1 MTLRLRLVPLC
12 GSLLLV
18 FASAALAEG
27 EYQQTRDSKTM
38 VWNSTPKP
46 GETSSWAGDRDKEN
60 YASGFGDLTWYTANG
75 KVYVRYYGNM
85 VHGKF
90 EGAVNAHTNGRTVH
104 AYFVDGGRVTG
115 WARGRAPSRMNLPEE
130 AIIEKRKAAAEKI
143 AAAQKPKP
151 EPEKIRSIASKSSAT
166 PAPVAPAPKPPTVAE
181 EKIALAREKT
191 EKPAS
196 VFEPTP
202 IPTKSEIGT
211 QKSEVSG
218 STESSAPALGP
229 ATETTT
235 QPSTQETAPV
245 AERPVQ
251 NPEVSSLPP
260 GNRPSPV
267 KSDAD
272 VSLSTLLGP
281 PSSLRATSIPE
292 TVPDDSVPPG
302 NRPSPAKSDAD
313 VSLSAL
319 VGPPSSLRAT
329 SIPETVPEKTER
341 SISSA
346 SSTDKLTE
354 AEAINLADTEARI
367 QGYPVDEY
375 QRPKVDYSAVKGKWA
390 LFYGLKR
397 DADARGNPS
406 AFTVTIEDKT
416 KKVEIRK

>member
-38 VWNSTPKP
+38 VWNSTPKL

-151 EPEKIRSIASKSSAT
+151 ETEKHLAAAAPETATKPKAQPEKIRSIASKSSAT
-166 PAPVAPAPKPPTVAE
+166 PAPASKPPTVAD
-181 EKIALAREKT
+181 EKIALEREKT

-202 IPTKSEIGT
+202 IPTKSEIGI

-218 STESSAPALGP
+218 STESLAPGLGP
-229 ATETTT
+229 AMETTT

-260 GNRPSPV
+260 GN
-267 KSDAD
+267 
-272 VSLSTLLGP
+272 P
-281 PSSLRATSIPE
+281 PSA
-292 TVPDDSVPPG
+292 
-302 NRPSPAKSDAD
+302 AKSDANI
-313 VSLSAL
+313 SLSAL

-354 AEAINLADTEARI
+354 AEAINLADAEARI
-367 QGYPVDEY
+367 QGYHVDEY

-390 LFYGLKR
+390 LFYGLKQ
-397 DADARGNPS
+397 DADAEGNPI
-406 AFTVTIEDKT
+406 AFTVTVEDKT

>member
-1 MTLRLRLVPLC
+1 
-12 GSLLLV
+12 
-18 FASAALAEG
+18 
-27 EYQQTRDSKTM
+27 M
-38 VWNSTPKP
+38 VWNGTPKP

-60 YASGFGDLTWYTANG
+60 YASGFADLTWYTVNG

-130 AIIEKRKAAAEKI
+130 AIIEKRKAAAQKI

-151 EPEKIRSIASKSSAT
+151 EPEKHLTAAAPETATKPKAEPEKIRSIASKSSAA

-181 EKIALAREKT
+181 EKIAPAREKT

-202 IPTKSEIGT
+202 IPTKSEIGI

-218 STESSAPALGP
+218 STEISAPALGP

-260 GNRPSPV
+260 GNRPS
-267 KSDAD
+267 A
-272 VSLSTLLGP
+272 
-281 PSSLRATSIPE
+281 
-292 TVPDDSVPPG
+292 
-302 NRPSPAKSDAD
+302 AKSDANI
-313 VSLSAL
+313 SLSAL

-354 AEAINLADTEARI
+354 AEAISLADNEARI
-367 QGYPVDEY
+367 QGYHVDEY
-375 QRPKVDYSAVKGKWA
+375 QRPKVDHSGVKGKWA
-390 LFYGLKR
+390 LFYGLKQ
-397 DADARGNPS
+397 DADAEENPI
-406 AFTVTIEDKT
+406 AFTVTVEDKT

>member
-1 MTLRLRLVPLC
+1 MTLRLRLIPLC

-38 VWNSTPKP
+38 VWNGTPKP

-151 EPEKIRSIASKSSAT
+151 EPEKHLTAAAPETATKPKAEPEKIRSITSKSSAA

-181 EKIALAREKT
+181 EKIAPAREKT

-202 IPTKSEIGT
+202 IPTKSEIGI

-218 STESSAPALGP
+218 STEISAPALGP

-260 GNRPSPV
+260 GNRPS
-267 KSDAD
+267 A
-272 VSLSTLLGP
+272 
-281 PSSLRATSIPE
+281 
-292 TVPDDSVPPG
+292 
-302 NRPSPAKSDAD
+302 AKSDAN

-354 AEAINLADTEARI
+354 AEAINLADAEARI
-367 QGYPVDEY
+367 QGYHVDEY
-375 QRPKVDYSAVKGKWA
+375 QRPKVDHSAVKGKWV
-390 LFYGLKR
+390 LFYSLKQDT
-397 DADARGNPS
+397 DAQGNPS
-406 AFTVTIEDKT
+406 AFTVTIEDQT

>member
-1 MTLRLRLVPLC
+1 MTLRLRLIPLC

-260 GNRPSPV
+260 GNRPS
-267 KSDAD
+267 A
-272 VSLSTLLGP
+272 
-281 PSSLRATSIPE
+281 
-292 TVPDDSVPPG
+292 
-302 NRPSPAKSDAD
+302 AKSDAD

-367 QGYPVDEY
+367 QGYPIDEY

>member
-38 VWNSTPKP
+38 VWNGTPKP

-60 YASGFGDLTWYTANG
+60 YASGFGDLTRYTANG

-151 EPEKIRSIASKSSAT
+151 EPEKHLAAAAPERATKPKAEPEKIRSIASKSSAT
-166 PAPVAPAPKPPTVAE
+166 PAPMAPAPKPPTVAE
-181 EKIALAREKT
+181 EKIAPAREKT

-202 IPTKSEIGT
+202 IPTKSEIGI

-218 STESSAPALGP
+218 STEISAPALGP

-251 NPEVSSLPP
+251 NPEAGSLPP
-260 GNRPSPV
+260 GDRPS
-267 KSDAD
+267 A
-272 VSLSTLLGP
+272 
-281 PSSLRATSIPE
+281 
-292 TVPDDSVPPG
+292 
-302 NRPSPAKSDAD
+302 AKSDAN

-354 AEAINLADTEARI
+354 AEAISLADNEARI
-367 QGYPVDEY
+367 QGYHVDEY

-390 LFYGLKR
+390 LFYGLKQ
-397 DADARGNPS
+397 DADAEENPI
-406 AFTVTIEDKT
+406 AFTVTVEDKT

>member
-260 GNRPSPV
+260 GNRPS
-267 KSDAD
+267 A
-272 VSLSTLLGP
+272 
-281 PSSLRATSIPE
+281 
-292 TVPDDSVPPG
+292 
-302 NRPSPAKSDAD
+302 AKSDAD

-319 VGPPSSLRAT
+319 VRPPSSLRTT

-354 AEAINLADTEARI
+354 AEVISLADTEARI
-367 QGYPVDEY
+367 QGYHVDEY
-375 QRPKVDYSAVKGKWA
+375 QRPKVDHSAVKGKWA
-390 LFYGLKR
+390 LFYGLKEG
-397 DADARGNPS
+397 ADNAGNPS

>member
-1 MTLRLRLVPLC
+1 MTLRLRLIPLC

-38 VWNSTPKP
+38 VWNGTPKP

-130 AIIEKRKAAAEKI
+130 AIIEKRKAAAQKI

-151 EPEKIRSIASKSSAT
+151 EPEKHLTAAAPETATKPKAEPEKIRSIASKSSAA

-181 EKIALAREKT
+181 EKIAPAREKT

-202 IPTKSEIGT
+202 IPTKSEIGI

-218 STESSAPALGP
+218 STEISAPALGP

-260 GNRPSPV
+260 GNRPSAA
-267 KSDAD
+267 KSDAN
-272 VSLSTLLGP
+272 VSLST
-281 PSSLRATSIPE
+281 
-292 TVPDDSVPPG
+292 
-302 NRPSPAKSDAD
+302 
-313 VSLSAL
+313 L

-329 SIPETVPEKTER
+329 SIPETVPKKTER

-354 AEAINLADTEARI
+354 AEAISLADNEARI
-367 QGYPVDEY
+367 QGYHVDEY
-375 QRPKVDYSAVKGKWA
+375 QRPKVDHSGVKGKWA
-390 LFYGLKR
+390 LFYGLKQ
-397 DADARGNPS
+397 DADAEANPI
-406 AFTVTIEDKT
+406 AFTVTVEDKT

>member
-1 MTLRLRLVPLC
+1 MTLRLRLVSLC

-60 YASGFGDLTWYTANG
+60 YASGFGDLTCYTANG

-90 EGAVNAHTNGRTVH
+90 EGAVNAHTNDRTVH

-151 EPEKIRSIASKSSAT
+151 EPEKHLAAAAPETATKPKAEPEKIRSIASKSSAT
-166 PAPVAPAPKPPTVAE
+166 PAPVAPAPKPPTTVAE

-229 ATETTT
+229 ATETTN

-260 GNRPSPV
+260 GNRPSAA

-272 VSLSTLLGP
+272 VSLST
-281 PSSLRATSIPE
+281 
-292 TVPDDSVPPG
+292 
-302 NRPSPAKSDAD
+302 
-313 VSLSAL
+313 L

-329 SIPETVPEKTER
+329 SIPETASEKTER

-354 AEAINLADTEARI
+354 AEAISLADTEARI
-367 QGYPVDEY
+367 QGYHVDEY
-375 QRPKVDYSAVKGKWA
+375 QRPKVDHSAVKGKWA
-390 LFYGLKR
+390 LFYGLKQ
-397 DADARGNPS
+397 DADAQGNLLGT
-406 AFTVTIEDKT
+406 FTVTVEDKT

>member
-46 GETSSWAGDRDKEN
+46 GETSSWAGGRDKED

-90 EGAVNAHTNGRTVH
+90 EGAVNAHTNDRTVH

-130 AIIEKRKAAAEKI
+130 AITEKRKAAAEKI

-151 EPEKIRSIASKSSAT
+151 EPEKHLAAAAPETATKPKVEPEKVRSIASKSSAT
-166 PAPVAPAPKPPTVAE
+166 PSPAAPSRTPPTVAE
-181 EKIALAREKT
+181 EKIVLAREKT

-202 IPTKSEIGT
+202 IPTKPEPVT
-211 QKSEVSG
+211 QKSEVG
-218 STESSAPALGP
+218 DSTDSA
-229 ATETTT
+229 
-235 QPSTQETAPV
+235 APV
-245 AERPVQ
+245 AEGPVQ
-251 NPEVSSLPP
+251 NAEVSSLPP
-260 GNRPSPV
+260 GNQPSAA
-267 KSDAD
+267 KSDGD
-272 VSLSTLLGP
+272 VSL
-281 PSSLRATSIPE
+281 
-292 TVPDDSVPPG
+292 
-302 NRPSPAKSDAD
+302 NM
-313 VSLSAL
+313 L

-329 SIPETVPEKTER
+329 SIPETAPEKTKR
-341 SISSA
+341 STSSA

-354 AEAINLADTEARI
+354 AEAISLADTEARI
-367 QGYPVDEY
+367 QGYHVDEY
-375 QRPKVDYSAVKGKWA
+375 QRPKVDHSEVKGKWS
-390 LFYGLKR
+390 LFYGLKEG
-397 DADARGNPS
+397 ANSSEGFGP
-406 AFTVTIEDKT
+406 FTITVEDKS

>member
-1 MTLRLRLVPLC
+1 MTLRLRLIPLC

-38 VWNSTPKP
+38 VWNGTPKP

-151 EPEKIRSIASKSSAT
+151 EPEKHLAAAAPETATKPKAEPEKIRSIASKSSAA

-181 EKIALAREKT
+181 EKIAPAREKT

-202 IPTKSEIGT
+202 IPTKSEIGI

-218 STESSAPALGP
+218 STEISAPALGP

-260 GNRPSPV
+260 GNRPS
-267 KSDAD
+267 A
-272 VSLSTLLGP
+272 
-281 PSSLRATSIPE
+281 
-292 TVPDDSVPPG
+292 
-302 NRPSPAKSDAD
+302 AKSDAN

-329 SIPETVPEKTER
+329 SSPETVPEKTER

-354 AEAINLADTEARI
+354 AEAINLADAEARI
-367 QGYPVDEY
+367 QGYHVDEY
-375 QRPKVDYSAVKGKWA
+375 QRPKVDHSAVKGKWV
-390 LFYGLKR
+390 LFYSLKQDT
-397 DADARGNPS
+397 DAQGNPS
-406 AFTVTIEDKT
+406 AFTVTIEDQT

>member
-18 FASAALAEG
+18 FASAALAGG
-27 EYQQTRDSKTM
+27 EYQQTRDGKTM

-60 YASGFGDLTWYTANG
+60 YASGFGDLTWYNANG

-90 EGAVNAHTNGRTVH
+90 EGAVNAHTNDRTVH

-115 WARGRAPSRMNLPEE
+115 WARGRAPSRINLPEE
-130 AIIEKRKAAAEKI
+130 EIIEKHKQTEEKI
-143 AAAQKPKP
+143 ANAQKPKP
-151 EPEKIRSIASKSSAT
+151 EPEKHLAAAGPETAKKPKAEPEKVRSIASKSSAT
-166 PAPVAPAPKPPTVAE
+166 PTPVAPSRTPPTVAQ

-218 STESSAPALGP
+218 ATESSAPALGP
-229 ATETTT
+229 GMETTT

-251 NPEVSSLPP
+251 NPEVNNLPP
-260 GNRPSPV
+260 GNQPSAA
-267 KSDAD
+267 KSEGD
-272 VSLSTLLGP
+272 VSL
-281 PSSLRATSIPE
+281 
-292 TVPDDSVPPG
+292 
-302 NRPSPAKSDAD
+302 NM
-313 VSLSAL
+313 L

-329 SIPETVPEKTER
+329 SIPETAPEKTER
-341 SISSA
+341 STSSA

-354 AEAINLADTEARI
+354 AEAISLADTEARI
-367 QGYPVDEY
+367 QGYHVDEY

-390 LFYGLKR
+390 LFYGLKEGAD
-397 DADARGNPS
+397 DAGNPG

>member
-1 MTLRLRLVPLC
+1 
-12 GSLLLV
+12 
-18 FASAALAEG
+18 
-27 EYQQTRDSKTM
+27 M

-60 YASGFGDLTWYTANG
+60 YASGFGDLTWYNANG

-90 EGAVNAHTNGRTVH
+90 EGAVNAHTIGRTVH

-151 EPEKIRSIASKSSAT
+151 EPEQHLAAAAPETATKPKAEPEKIRSIASKSSAT
-166 PAPVAPAPKPPTVAE
+166 PTPVAPSQTPPTVAE
-181 EKIALAREKT
+181 KKIALAREKT
-191 EKPAS
+191 EKPAL

-211 QKSEVSG
+211 QKPEVSG

-229 ATETTT
+229 GMETAA

-251 NPEVSSLPP
+251 NPEVSNLPP
-260 GNRPSPV
+260 GNQPSAA
-267 KSDAD
+267 KSDGD
-272 VSLSTLLGP
+272 VSLNMLVAP

-292 TVPDDSVPPG
+292 T
-302 NRPSPAKSDAD
+302 A
-313 VSLSAL
+313 
-319 VGPPSSLRAT
+319 
-329 SIPETVPEKTER
+329 PEKTER
-341 SISSA
+341 STPSA
-346 SSTDKLTE
+346 SSTDKLTQ

-367 QGYPVDEY
+367 QGYNVDEFK
-375 QRPKVDYSAVKGKWA
+375 RPKVDHSATKGKWA
-390 LFYGLKR
+390 LFYGLKEG
-397 DADARGNPS
+397 ADAAGNPS
-406 AFTVTIEDKT
+406 AFTVTVEDET

>member
-27 EYQQTRDSKTM
+27 EYQQTRDGKTM

-90 EGAVNAHTNGRTVH
+90 EGAINAHTNGRTVH

-151 EPEKIRSIASKSSAT
+151 EPEKHLAAAAPETATKPKAQPEKIRSIASESSAT
-166 PAPVAPAPKPPTVAE
+166 PAPVAPASKPPTVAE
-181 EKIALAREKT
+181 EKIALEREKT

-218 STESSAPALGP
+218 STEISAPALGP
-229 ATETTT
+229 TTETTT

-260 GNRPSPV
+260 GNRPSAAKP
-267 KSDAD
+267 DA
-272 VSLSTLLGP
+272 
-281 PSSLRATSIPE
+281 
-292 TVPDDSVPPG
+292 
-302 NRPSPAKSDAD
+302 N

-354 AEAINLADTEARI
+354 AEAISLADNEARI
-367 QGYPVDEY
+367 QGYHVDEY

-390 LFYGLKR
+390 LFYGLKQ
-397 DADARGNPS
+397 DADAEGNPI
-406 AFTVTIEDKT
+406 AFTVTVEEKT

>member
-1 MTLRLRLVPLC
+1 MTLRLQLVPLC
-12 GSLLLV
+12 GGLLV
-18 FASAALAEG
+18 MCASAALAEG
-27 EYQQTRDSKTM
+27 EYQQTKEGKTI

-46 GETSSWAGDRDKEN
+46 GETSSWAGGRDKEN

-75 KVYVRYYGNM
+75 IVYVRYYGNM

-90 EGAVNAHTNGRTVH
+90 EGAVNAHTNGRTAH

-143 AAAQKPKP
+143 AAEQKPKP
-151 EPEKIRSIASKSSAT
+151 ETEKHLAAAAPETATKPKAQPEKIRSIASKSSAT
-166 PAPVAPAPKPPTVAE
+166 PAPVAQASKPPTVAE
-181 EKIALAREKT
+181 EKIALALEKT
-191 EKPAS
+191 EKPTS

-218 STESSAPALGP
+218 STESLAPGLGP
-229 ATETTT
+229 AMETTT
-235 QPSTQETAPV
+235 QPSTQETASV

-251 NPEVSSLPP
+251 NPEASSLPP
-260 GNRPSPV
+260 GDRPSAAKP
-267 KSDAD
+267 DAE
-272 VSLSTLLGP
+272 VSLST
-281 PSSLRATSIPE
+281 
-292 TVPDDSVPPG
+292 
-302 NRPSPAKSDAD
+302 
-313 VSLSAL
+313 L

-354 AEAINLADTEARI
+354 AEAISLADNEARI
-367 QGYPVDEY
+367 QGYHVDEY

-390 LFYGLKR
+390 LFYGLKQ
-397 DADARGNPS
+397 DADAEGNPI
-406 AFTVTIEDKT
+406 AFTVTVEDKT

>member
-18 FASAALAEG
+18 FASAALAQG

-60 YASGFGDLTWYTANG
+60 YASGFGDLTWSNANG

-90 EGAVNAHTNGRTVH
+90 EGAVNAHTTGRTVH

-143 AAAQKPKP
+143 AAAQKPKR
-151 EPEKIRSIASKSSAT
+151 EPEKHLAASAPETATKPKAEPEKVRSIASKSSAT
-166 PAPVAPAPKPPTVAE
+166 PTPVAPS
-181 EKIALAREKT
+181 R
-191 EKPAS
+191 
-196 VFEPTP
+196 TP

-218 STESSAPALGP
+218 ATESSAPALGP
-229 ATETTT
+229 GMETTT

-251 NPEVSSLPP
+251 NPEVSNLPP
-260 GNRPSPV
+260 GNQPSAA
-267 KSDAD
+267 KSDGD
-272 VSLSTLLGP
+272 VSLNMLVAP

-292 TVPDDSVPPG
+292 T
-302 NRPSPAKSDAD
+302 A
-313 VSLSAL
+313 
-319 VGPPSSLRAT
+319 
-329 SIPETVPEKTER
+329 PEKTER
-341 SISSA
+341 STPSA
-346 SSTDKLTE
+346 SSTDKLTQ
-354 AEAINLADTEARI
+354 AEAINLADTEAGI
-367 QGYPVDEY
+367 QGYNVDEFK
-375 QRPKVDYSAVKGKWA
+375 RPKVDHSSVKGKWA
-390 LFYGLKR
+390 LFYGLKEG
-397 DADARGNPS
+397 ADAAGNPS
-406 AFTVTIEDKT
+406 AFTVTVEDET